1 MDIIVRFFLV
11 LAAPITA
18 LFVSKDAANYNVIE
32 VLVAI
37 ALFIAL
43 VTALAF
49 WPRKSEAENN

>member
-49 WPRKSEAENN
+49 WPRKSEA